1 MLVDSEDPVKRP
13 LKPPKSQVQ
22 IEFNNPPNLIIHSLP
37 PHLLLAIP
45 KRKHRSRTK
54 SVGRTRKL
62 VKIGMRVMM
71 RMMMELL
78 GMISKLPM
86 RPGICKLEEVMKRR
100 RKGEKGRHGLLKME
114 VRG

>member
-1 MLVDSEDPVKRP
+1 MLVDSEDPVKKP
-13 LKPPKSQVQ
+13 LKRQKSQVQ

-37 PHLLLAIP
+37 PHLPRAIQ

-54 SVGRTRKL
+54 NGGRTRKL
-62 VKIGMRVMM
+62 IRIGMRVMM

-78 GMISKLPM
+78 GMISELPM
-86 RPGICKLEEVMKRR
+86 RLGINKL
-100 RKGEKGRHGLLKME
+100 KGVIRMYQEREGRHGLLKME